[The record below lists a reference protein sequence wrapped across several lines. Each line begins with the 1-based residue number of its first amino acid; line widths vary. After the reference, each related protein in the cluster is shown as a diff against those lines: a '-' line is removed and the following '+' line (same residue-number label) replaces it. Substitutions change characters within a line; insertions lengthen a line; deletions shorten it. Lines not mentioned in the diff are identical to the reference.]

1 MLDSLYVKV
10 QESFHKSIA
19 SICRGANEARA
30 SHAKL
35 QNFPQVATYSDPFI
49 TRSNPDLP
57 LLSVVKTTGLHYGM
71 RSSTCVFCFP
81 YQTANKAET
90 IAPLPFRRLNR
101 TCDET
106 NTGQH
111 PHQPPTQIASVSREL
126 PQGCEVTQCTLMWF
140 HKNNGYEE
148 MADCR
153 ERTRAVLTLAICS
166 STIQC
171 LMDSTIL
178 WKGKIT
184 EQLIRKEVTL
194 NPTGRKMCSFS
205 DLHK

>member
-1 MLDSLYVKV
+1 MWD
-10 QESFHKSIA
+10 
-19 SICRGANEARA
+19 
-30 SHAKL
+30 
-35 QNFPQVATYSDPFI
+35 
-49 TRSNPDLP
+49 NPR
-57 LLSVVKTTGLHYGM
+57 V
-71 RSSTCVFCFP
+71 RFCFP

-90 IAPLPFRRLNR
+90 IASLPFRRLNR

-111 PHQPPTQIASVSREL
+111 PHQPPTQRASVSREL

-148 MADCR
+148 MANCR

-184 EQLIRKEVTL
+184 EQLIRKEVTSKP
-194 NPTGRKMCSFS
+194 NRKENVFILWLTQVVSFKCSIFCR
-205 DLHK
+205 KNRKK